1 MFSKRSATI
10 DGVLLEDKDLRNFY
24 YTVSHGIG
32 CASTLPFIFEL
43 AKLIRP
49 KVSII
54 IGTGDGVIP
63 RVIRE
68 AQVASGL
75 KHSKTYLIDLGRTM
89 GAMPE
94 LIHDTNST
102 FRKLYPEI
110 IVFKGHSV
118 PDGIAFIKSEVKK
131 VNLLWI
137 DGDHSYEG
145 SRKDF
150 DNFSPLVADN
160 GLIFLHDTAP
170 CGAGNKQPHW
180 CGVDKTIEY
189 IKKYRK
195 EFELINFTPT
205 MELRLG
211 AGLAIVKKKLGLVAQ
226 DSDGLSFIN
235 NTTKVVG
242 KNWDYLHSKQFLLR
256 QRFLAS
262 LLNDSEFVLEVGCY
276 PVTVG
281 SYLNHDRYLAVDPLY
296 PIENDNIRNCRLEEL
311 KFDTSRNYDLVLL
324 GLDLPINEAMCE
336 YCKCAKKIIIE
347 YPTCYAP
354 AEDEFNRILACS
366 KKQIAYDFVMNFS
379 NMPVIVDEKK
389 SWPARYNR
397 RVIVLE

>member
-1 MFSKRSATI
+1 MFPKRSATM
-10 DGVLLEDKDLRNFY
+10 DGVLLEDKDLRNLY

-32 CASTLPFIFEL
+32 HASTLPFVFEL
-43 AKLIRP
+43 AKFIRP
-49 KVSII
+49 QVSII

-94 LIHDTNST
+94 LIHDTNSI

-118 PDGIAFIKSEVKK
+118 PDGIAFIKSEVEE

-189 IKKYRK
+189 IQRYRK

-211 AGLAIVKKKLGLVAQ
+211 AGLAVVKKKLGIKN
-226 DSDGLSFIN
+226 SDDLSFVN
-235 NTTKVVG
+235 NTTRVVG

-262 LLNDSEFVLEVGCY
+262 LLNDSEFVLDVGCY

-324 GLDLPINEAMCE
+324 GLDMPINETVCE
-336 YCKCAKKIIIE
+336 YCKSAKKIVIE
-347 YPTCYAP
+347 YATCYAP